1 MIRVTQPRNS
11 MSLCKCDSCG
21 SKIKIFE
28 FEFSHSGDK
37 RILLC
42 PDRIGDM
49 ITEIIT
55 LKHSGGNNHD

>member
-1 MIRVTQPRNS
+1 MIRVMQPRNS

-28 FEFSHSGDK
+28 FSHSGDK

-42 PDRIGDM
+42 PDCIGDM